1 MGLEGGGIQT
11 PRDDR
16 GYKAEYSNRK
26 GVLKGRKLGAK
37 SGPGGELLR
46 VASSQGVTVD
56 ATADTDST
64 CTQKRKH

>member
-26 GVLKGRKLGAK
+26 GVLKRQEAGCKEWSRGRASESSKL
-37 SGPGGELLR
+37 PGR
-46 VASSQGVTVD
+46 DCRCYS
-56 ATADTDST
+56 
-64 CTQKRKH
+64 